1 MGQPAVCGKAVL
13 VTGAGRGIGRACALA
28 LAEAGARV
36 AVAWGHDA
44 GAADEVV
51 AAIGEGGGEAFALP
65 CDVTDPAAPEAAVGS
80 VLERFGALDVLV
92 NNAGIIRD
100 NLLLAMS
107 DAEWDEVITTNLG
120 GAARM
125 ARAAL
130 LPMMR
135 ARAGV
140 IVNLSSVAA
149 TRPGRGQTNYA
160 ASKGGIEALTR
171 ALAAEMG
178 RKGIRVNAVAPGV
191 IVTDMTKAVREAAEA
206 QIVKETA
213 LRRLGTPEDVAAA
226 VLYLASPAASYVT
239 GAVLAVDGGFR
250 LGA

>member
-1 MGQPAVCGKAVL
+1 M
-13 VTGAGRGIGRACALA
+13 
-28 LAEAGARV
+28 
-36 AVAWGHDA
+36 
-44 GAADEVV
+44 

>member
-239 GAVLAVDGGFR
+239 GAVRAVDGGFR